1 MNTDILTRIA
11 ETDHGAGA
19 GAESANEDTAETAV
33 VSSLQRG
40 TTGAEVRAVARGDTA
55 TVTQGNHSMHAQR

>member
-11 ETDHGAGA
+11 ETDHGA

-40 TTGAEVRAVARGDTA
+40 TTGAEVQAVACGDTA